1 MIIDFQDVDSLC
13 HAISK
18 RRERGNGRENP
29 KGNKEILEIEGD
41 VVSCLYEHGGLF
53 LSSGSTMPV
62 KTSEEGSRDEGRDPT

>member
-1 MIIDFQDVDSLC
+1 MDSLY

-53 LSSGSTMPV
+53 LSSGSSMPV